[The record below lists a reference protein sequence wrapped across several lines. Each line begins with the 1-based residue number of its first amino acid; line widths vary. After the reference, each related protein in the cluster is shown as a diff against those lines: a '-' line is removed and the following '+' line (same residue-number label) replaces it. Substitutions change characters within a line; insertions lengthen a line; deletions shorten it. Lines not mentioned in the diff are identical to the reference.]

1 MENQI
6 CSFREPS
13 LDSFSVLGHT
23 LVFCSPPSLQLQPEP
38 FHTALHFGI
47 ERLARFDANTPTLK
61 KGRRV
66 ETTSWTFV
74 GKTIALM
81 RLRHQ
86 KC

>member
-23 LVFCSPPSLQLQPEP
+23 LVFCSPPSLQ
-38 FHTALHFGI
+38 LHFGI